1 MKGGAESWHQI
12 TLAGYLDRAQV
23 VWCHVPNGGRRGKRE
38 AAELRLSGVKAGVPD
53 VLVFTPATNA
63 PKGCALEL
71 KAPGGRVSD
80 EQRTWLEQLAR
91 LGWAVVVAYGYEDA
105 LVQLKSLGYEVP
117 A

>member
-12 TLAGYLDRAQV
+12 TLASYLDRAGL

-38 AAELRLSGVKAGVPD
+38 AAELRMAGVKAGVPD
-53 VLVFTPATNA
+53 VLVFTPAKDA

-71 KAPGGRVSD
+71 KALKGTVSE
-80 EQRTWLEQLAR
+80 EQRTWLAQLAG

-105 LVQLKSLGYEVP
+105 ITQLKTLGYDI
-117 A
+117 